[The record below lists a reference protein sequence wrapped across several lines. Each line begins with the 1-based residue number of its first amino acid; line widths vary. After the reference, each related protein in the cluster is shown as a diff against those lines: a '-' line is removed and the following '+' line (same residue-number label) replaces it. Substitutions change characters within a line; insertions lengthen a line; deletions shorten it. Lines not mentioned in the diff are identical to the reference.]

1 MRQNFTV
8 YVGGL
13 PPPYWRAACTP
24 VFSSALAF
32 LLRLLFT
39 VLVLHCIL
47 IAYGFPHMG
56 TLLGRPACVGE
67 TNMKTT

>member
-1 MRQNFTV
+1 MWQILVVN
-8 YVGGL
+8 VGRLLLTGGPRML
-13 PPPYWRAACTP
+13 I
-24 VFSSALAF
+24 VSSVLAF

-56 TLLGRPACVGE
+56 TLLGRPTCVGKP
-67 TNMKTT
+67 T

>member
-13 PPPYWRAACTP
+13 PPSLLAVRVYL
-24 VFSSALAF
+24 SSSSVLAF

-39 VLVLHCIL
+39 MPVLHCIL

-56 TLLGRPACVGE
+56 ILLGRPACVG
-67 TNMKTT
+67 